1 MVDIQEW
8 AAKAKT
14 TLQHTTRMLSSM
26 EEVIRERNMDEKVI
40 KDTYTGLIST
50 MGEISKLTG
59 LLGDIE
65 LKVGDTVYTESRL
78 SLLSYSDG
86 NRENSSQK

>member
-8 AAKAKT
+8 VAKAKT
-14 TLQHTTRMLSSM
+14 TLQHTTSMLSSM
-26 EEVIRERNMDEKVI
+26 EEVIREQGMDEKVI
-40 KDTYTGLIST
+40 KETHTGLLST
-50 MGEISKLTG
+50 MGEISKLAD

-65 LKVGDTVYTESRL
+65 LKVGDTIYTESRL

-86 NRENSSQK
+86 NRANNSQK